1 MTQTQGKWIVVEIGN
16 KMKIKTDKNFLHK
29 ECKPIKKGEIS
40 FLVQKMFLEIKKREN
55 SCYGIAL
62 NQLGISKRGFVTNKK
77 GVFKYYINPKVLE
90 FNGIEFENKNE
101 GCLSLN
107 KRYNV
112 KRFDKITVTD
122 TRNGKQILKG
132 NEAVIFQHEFN
143 HINGKL
149 ISDK

>member
-1 MTQTQGKWIVVEIGN
+1 
-16 KMKIKTDKNFLHK
+16 MKIKTDKNFLKK

-40 FLVQKMFLEIKKREN
+40 FLVQKMYLEMKKREN

-62 NQLGISKRGFVTNKK
+62 NQLGILKKGFVINHN
-77 GVFKYYINPKVLE
+77 GIFKYYINPEILICGGK
-90 FNGIEFENKNE
+90 EFENEKE
-101 GCLSLN
+101 GCLSLE
-107 KRYNV
+107 KRYTI

-122 TRNGKQILKG
+122 ERNGKQILEG